1 MATFGWMI
9 RLARWYTRKPKLVGF
24 SALAVLIVGL
34 AVASVVTGFTHGFW
48 PNLLLNAAGDMLG
61 GMVILLMIEPIVSR
75 AAVQIRQHPHLD
87 FRLFAQRIPLA
98 DREILVLDTYSGLFD
113 AVNGPRA
120 AAYLRDAAR
129 RGVKIKILL
138 MSPATDASRLREAQL
153 ATANPGL
160 QIDALL
166 HDNIALLSRL
176 ENELRAGDESADGES
191 DYSAGPARGS
201 GETAETGQYVV
212 VPGYAQAVDEDS
224 LGEQLPLLSA
234 PAVPSAATALGADAT
249 NAANPPIPVQRTEVP
264 AVAATVATPV
274 AAGNFEL
281 RLYAAAAPFT
291 LYARDETLLFALL
304 PAYQQ
309 AHDAPQ
315 LEISR
320 GSQTGSQ
327 ITETFNE
334 LWREARPVSRL
345 APIRLSD
352 DADARPMLVRNVIVN
367 ANSYYVSN
375 RIDAALEARP
385 DQHFWPGLSGG
396 EESEAEVVP
405 PGSALGDQLEFA
417 YRRKYG
423 RVLPPAGPRFVL
435 MRPARHGAVPKDRTV
450 EFDRLPLG
458 QILGWLAEARRSV
471 RILDTSS
478 ILIGQDGD
486 EAEAQAFV
494 AAALAA
500 LGNGATVRIL
510 LLAPTTSAALER
522 AQEIRDPRFNLKV
535 ERNIERLR
543 FLGAQLPGHGIEPER
558 LQVRLYDQLP
568 VISVHQI
575 DDRVMAGF
583 LPYRRRSSLTSQ
595 YESQRHSDL
604 GEFAVDQFQRLW
616 DRARPLSGLR
626 YLTVWTSPTLPGTRL
641 LIRAWRVRRVW
652 YVASERVEDL
662 MAQAQR
668 TGAAGSGQQVRAAI
682 EEVVQ
687 SVFRLSDPVDEATH
701 REVWDEF
708 ARIYSSS
715 DPGVPVRALLADV
728 I

>member
-1 MATFGWMI
+1 MGTFGWML

-34 AVASVVTGFTHGFW
+34 AVASVLTGFTHGFW

-87 FRLFAQRIPLA
+87 FRLFAQRIPA
-98 DREILVLDTYSGLFD
+98 AEREILVLDTYSGLFD

-120 AAYLRDAAR
+120 AERLRDAAR

-138 MSPATDASRLREAQL
+138 MSPATDASRLRQL
-153 ATANPGL
+153 QLGTANPGL

-176 ENELRAGDESADGES
+176 ENELRARDDGAEGET
-191 DYSAGPARGS
+191 DYSSLPPTRWS
-201 GETAETGQYVV
+201 EDVTLTGQYGMALGAA
-212 VPGYAQAVDEDS
+212 PAGEEDS
-224 LGEQLPLLSA
+224 LGEHVPILTLPSGV
-234 PAVPSAATALGADAT
+234 PAMSGRQ
-249 NAANPPIPVQRTEVP
+249 ANPPIPTQRDP
-264 AVAATVATPV
+264 ARPGSTGLEAA
-274 AAGNFEL
+274 NFEV

-327 ITETFNE
+327 IIETFNE

-345 APIRLSD
+345 APVRLSD

-367 ANSYYVSN
+367 ATSYYVSN

-396 EESEAEVVP
+396 EECEAEIVP
-405 PGSALGDQLEFA
+405 PGSALGDQLDFA
-417 YRRKYG
+417 YRGKYG
-423 RVLPPAGPRFVL
+423 RRLPPSGPRFVL
-435 MRPARHGAVPKDRTV
+435 LRPVRHGAVPKDRTV
-450 EFDRLPLG
+450 EFDRLPLA

-494 AAALAA
+494 AAALNA
-500 LGNGATVRIL
+500 LGNGATVRVL

-522 AQEIRDPRFNLKV
+522 AQEIRDPRFDLMV

-583 LPYRRRSSLTSQ
+583 LPYRRRTSLTSQ

-604 GEFAVDQFQRLW
+604 GEYAVDQFQRLW

-626 YLTVWTSPTLPGTRL
+626 YLTLWTSPTLPGTKL
-641 LIRAWRVRRVW
+641 LIRAWRVNRVW

-662 MAQAQR
+662 VAQAR
-668 TGAAGSGQQVRAAI
+668 RAGGIGSGTQLRAAI

-687 SVFRLSDPVDEATH
+687 AVFRLSDPLDETAH

-715 DPGVPVRALLADV
+715 DPGVAVRALLPDG
-728 I
+728 IG